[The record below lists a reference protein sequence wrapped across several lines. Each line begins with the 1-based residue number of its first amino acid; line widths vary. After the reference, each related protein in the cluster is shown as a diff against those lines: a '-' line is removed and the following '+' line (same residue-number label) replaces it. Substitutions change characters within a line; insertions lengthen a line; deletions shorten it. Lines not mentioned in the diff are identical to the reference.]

1 MVAEVVVC
9 KTETKRNEKSLSF
22 VSLSRLSR
30 NKLPIKITLQALSL
44 VARRLRL
51 SSSSSATLHRIM
63 LSGSRRE
70 NIAPASAPA
79 EKKLA
84 TMATKSSMS
93 SPTAEEFPPLRVKK
107 LVPNALLPVRGSA
120 GAAGYDLAR

>member
-1 MVAEVVVC
+1 M
-9 KTETKRNEKSLSF
+9 KKNHYSFFFLSLSF
-22 VSLSRLSR
+22 IEEKKNS
-30 NKLPIKITLQALSL
+30 NPIKITLALSL

-51 SSSSSATLHRIM
+51 HSSNSGSTLHRIM

-70 NIAPASAPA
+70 NVAPASAPA

-84 TMATKSSMS
+84 TMATKSTS
-93 SPTAEEFPPLRVKK
+93 STKSASPAAEEFPPLRVKK